1 MNSVVSCLSG
11 RAQVQQQMGA
21 DQGDEEVVTG
31 HRRHRDRQDDQQV
44 LVARHDTV
52 DHDRG
57 EQRDGQRE
65 GLEQDGKDDHAAGP
79 GHAGGGWAAG
89 NGMGWLARLRP
100 GRSAASGSRMSAMPV

>member
-1 MNSVVSCLSG
+1 MTDELRRELPVHV

-44 LVARHDTV
+44 LVAGRHDTV

-57 EQRDGQRE
+57 EQRHRQRE
-65 GLEQDGKDDHAAGP
+65 GL
-79 GHAGGGWAAG
+79 
-89 NGMGWLARLRP
+89 
-100 GRSAASGSRMSAMPV
+100 